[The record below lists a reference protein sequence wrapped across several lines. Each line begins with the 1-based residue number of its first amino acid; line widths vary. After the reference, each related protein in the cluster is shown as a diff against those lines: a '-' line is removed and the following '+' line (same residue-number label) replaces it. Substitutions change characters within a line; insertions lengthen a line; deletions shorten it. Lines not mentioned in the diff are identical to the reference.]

1 MNLSSDGP
9 ETVVRNVL
17 TRLVH
22 LMKEVTAKNNPKG
35 VFDITCAKL
44 LVNQPDYMELISGI
58 ESFKDI
64 NLDLLK
70 SRKEKVCFYGNLQN
84 LMFLHMCLD
93 NIDKTTSNTK
103 NLSGKIFCEMCEME
117 KILCMN
123 LFTYNIGQ
131 LGKVRY
137 CNYSIFLNFS
147 AKMSLIYFEFKTQ
160 DTYTI
165 HIPHEFSFSLFD
177 LKFALIRHGLPTPLE
192 FGDILKSRISGKYQ
206 KFATKHSVIWLKIIF
221 TYV

>member
-1 MNLSSDGP
+1 MSNHFLSKGKFLRTIVLMFFSSESDEKSSEKLWESRMNLSSDGP

-58 ESFKDI
+58 ESFKDL

-93 NIDKTTSNTK
+93 SIDKTTSNTK
-103 NLSGKIFCEMCEME
+103 NLSGKIFCEMFEME

-123 LFTYNIGQ
+123 LFTYDIGQ

-137 CNYSIFLNFS
+137 CNYSIFFNF
-147 AKMSLIYFEFKTQ
+147 
-160 DTYTI
+160 
-165 HIPHEFSFSLFD
+165 
-177 LKFALIRHGLPTPLE
+177 
-192 FGDILKSRISGKYQ
+192 
-206 KFATKHSVIWLKIIF
+206 
-221 TYV
+221 

>member
-1 MNLSSDGP
+1 MHLSSDGP

-17 TRLVH
+17 TRFVH

-44 LVNQPDYMELISGI
+44 LVKQPDYMELISGI
-58 ESFKDI
+58 ESFKDL

-70 SRKEKVCFYGNLQN
+70 SRKEKLCFYGNLQN

-137 CNYSIFLNFS
+137 CNYSIFLNLS
-147 AKMSLIYFEFKTQ
+147 AKIV
-160 DTYTI
+160 
-165 HIPHEFSFSLFD
+165 FD
-177 LKFALIRHGLPTPLE
+177 
-192 FGDILKSRISGKYQ
+192 
-206 KFATKHSVIWLKIIF
+206 IF
-221 TYV
+221 